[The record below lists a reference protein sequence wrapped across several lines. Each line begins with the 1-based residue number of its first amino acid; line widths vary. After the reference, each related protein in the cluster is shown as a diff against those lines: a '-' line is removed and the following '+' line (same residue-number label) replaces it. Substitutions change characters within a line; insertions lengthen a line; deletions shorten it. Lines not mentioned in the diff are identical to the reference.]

1 MDTDNYSAGQRR
13 AINLVWTACGDY
25 SFSPQFLAMQADG
38 SPDFYMNFV
47 IGLTHKWLG
56 DAMPKR
62 LFACWLGDARQTEM
76 DDLAWLAIENA
87 VYERE
92 LTQRP
97 VLAELRRAHAAA
109 FFAQE
114 YQLSRQEWMSKN
126 QLVYSL
132 MAARWRSVL
141 GQRAPL
147 LAPWEKGLS
156 EALCCPG
163 SLTPEQLECAILSA
177 FQKYLQF
184 NGTPHAK
191 KALRLHFSDRWAPL
205 LTKVLPTEMV
215 RTDDLAI
222 GRTAASGQGGMVRA
236 AGALRSTLRS
246 NERESEDR
254 DYIACCF
261 GRSLFS
267 ARQLALIEQQ
277 CCTGNHLS

>member
-114 YQLSRQEWMSKN
+114 YQLSRQRWISKN
-126 QLVYSL
+126 Q
-132 MAARWRSVL
+132 
-141 GQRAPL
+141 
-147 LAPWEKGLS
+147 
-156 EALCCPG
+156 
-163 SLTPEQLECAILSA
+163 
-177 FQKYLQF
+177 
-184 NGTPHAK
+184 
-191 KALRLHFSDRWAPL
+191 
-205 LTKVLPTEMV
+205 
-215 RTDDLAI
+215 
-222 GRTAASGQGGMVRA
+222 
-236 AGALRSTLRS
+236 
-246 NERESEDR
+246 
-254 DYIACCF
+254 
-261 GRSLFS
+261 
-267 ARQLALIEQQ
+267 
-277 CCTGNHLS
+277 